1 MGSSVMAKALF
12 HKSQRV
18 YVKPVGTWVPIER
31 VVPHWVKGVDEPLR
45 ITYDCGLGRLFQAH
59 ELVSEEAMLRLERSE
74 DDDEDDTL
82 IEQWRVVRRLMKW
95 RSGEGQ
101 VALGVTPGTYPAVAT
116 DDGPNSGWRV
126 PATEYDRDPARVEH
140 QARMIAYTPDLFR
153 VARKIAEFAAA
164 NPKTVP
170 EELRPVATRCAKILR
185 AVYRLEEDTAAAA
198 AE

>member
-1 MGSSVMAKALF
+1 MAKALF

-45 ITYDCGLGRLFQAH
+45 ITYDCGLGRLFHAH
-59 ELVSEEAMLRLERSE
+59 ELASEETMHRMDRCQE
-74 DDDEDDTL
+74 DDDDDML

-95 RSGEGQ
+95 RSGDGQ
-101 VALGVTPGTYPAVAT
+101 VVLGVTPGTYPAVAT

-126 PATEYDRDPARVEH
+126 PATDYDRDPARIEH
-140 QARMIAYTPDLFR
+140 QARMIAHTPDLFR
-153 VARKIAEFAAA
+153 LARKMSEFASAH
-164 NPKTVP
+164 PDDVP
-170 EELRPVATRCAKILR
+170 AELRPVAQRCVQILR

-198 AE
+198 E

>member
-1 MGSSVMAKALF
+1 MAKALF

-45 ITYDCGLGRLFQAH
+45 ITYDSGLGRLFHAH
-59 ELVSEEAMLRLERSE
+59 EVASEETMHRMDRCDE
-74 DDDEDDTL
+74 DDDDDML

-95 RSGEGQ
+95 RSGDGQ
-101 VALGVTPGTYPAVAT
+101 GVLGVTPGTYPAVAT

-126 PATEYDRDPARVEH
+126 PATDYDRDPARIEH
-140 QARMIAYTPDLFR
+140 QARMIAHTPDLFR
-153 VARKIAEFAAA
+153 LARKMSEFASSH
-164 NPKTVP
+164 PDDVP
-170 EELRPVATRCAKILR
+170 AELRPVVQRCVKILR

-198 AE
+198 E

>member
-1 MGSSVMAKALF
+1 MAKALF

-31 VVPHWVKGVDEPLR
+31 VVPQWVKGVDEPLR

-74 DDDEDDTL
+74 EDDEDETL
-82 IEQWRVVRRLMKW
+82 IEQWRVVRHLMKW

-101 VALGVTPGTYPAVAT
+101 VSLGVTPGTYPAVAT
-116 DDGPNSGWRV
+116 DDGANSGWRV
-126 PATEYDRDPARVEH
+126 PATEYDRDPARIEH
-140 QARMIAYTPDLFR
+140 QARMIAHTPDLFR

-170 EELRPVATRCAKILR
+170 EDLRPVAARCAKILR
-185 AVYRLEEDTAAAA
+185 AVYRLEEEAATAA
-198 AE
+198 E

>member
-1 MGSSVMAKALF
+1 MAKALF

-45 ITYDCGLGRLFQAH
+45 ITYDCGLGRLFHAH
-59 ELVSEEAMLRLERSE
+59 ELASEETMHRMDRCDE
-74 DDDEDDTL
+74 DDDDDML

-95 RSGEGQ
+95 RSGDGQ
-101 VALGVTPGTYPAVAT
+101 VVLGVTPGTYPAVAT

-126 PATEYDRDPARVEH
+126 PATDYDRDPARIEH
-140 QARMIAYTPDLFR
+140 QARMIAHTPDLFR
-153 VARKIAEFAAA
+153 LARKMSEFASAHPA
-164 NPKTVP
+164 DVP
-170 EELRPVATRCAKILR
+170 AELRPVVQRCVKILR

-198 AE
+198 E

>member
-1 MGSSVMAKALF
+1 MAKALF

-59 ELVSEEAMLRLERSE
+59 ELVSEEAMHRQERSE
-74 DDDEDDTL
+74 EDDEDDTL

-95 RSGEGQ
+95 RSGDGQ

-140 QARMIAYTPDLFR
+140 QARMIAHTPDLFR
-153 VARKIAEFAAA
+153 VARKIAEFAGA
-164 NPKTVP
+164 NPKNVP
-170 EELRPVATRCAKILR
+170 EELRPVAARCAKILR
-185 AVYRLEEDTAAAA
+185 AVYRLEEDTAATA